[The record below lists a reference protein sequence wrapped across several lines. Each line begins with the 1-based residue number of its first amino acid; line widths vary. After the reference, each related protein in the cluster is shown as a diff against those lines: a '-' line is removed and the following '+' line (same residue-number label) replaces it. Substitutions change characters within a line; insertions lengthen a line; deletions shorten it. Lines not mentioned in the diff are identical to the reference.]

1 MNTQSTLITTHWQ
14 LAPNIENQVVQ
25 GIDDIHQCIGHILST
40 MKGTDVLRPEFGSDH
55 FQYIDQPEDIA
66 IPNIVREVT
75 LALQRWEK
83 RIKVDSVNV
92 EGTAPHFEFLIFW
105 TLVDDV
111 YREIYQT
118 SVQIGGT
125 K

>member
-14 LAPNIENQVVQ
+14 IAPNIENQVVQ

-40 MKGTDVLRPEFGSDH
+40 TKGTDVLRPEFGSDH

>member
-25 GIDDIHQCIGHILST
+25 GIDDIHQCIDHILST

>member
-40 MKGTDVLRPEFGSDH
+40 MKGADVLRPEFGSDH
-55 FQYIDQPEDIA
+55 FQYIDQPEDVA

-83 RIKVDSVNV
+83 RINVDSVNV

-105 TLVDDV
+105 SLTEDV
-111 YREIYQT
+111 HREIYAT
-118 SVQIGGT
+118 RITG
-125 K
+125 

>member
-1 MNTQSTLITTHWQ
+1 MNTQSTLIPTHWQ
-14 LAPNIENQVVQ
+14 IAPNIENQVVQ
-25 GIDDIHQCIGHILST
+25 GIDDIHQCIVHILST

-83 RIKVDSVNV
+83 RINVDSVNV

-105 TLVDDV
+105 SLTEDV
-111 YREIYQT
+111 HREIYAT
-118 SVQIGGT
+118 RITG
-125 K
+125 

>member
-25 GIDDIHQCIGHILST
+25 GIDDIHQCIVHILST